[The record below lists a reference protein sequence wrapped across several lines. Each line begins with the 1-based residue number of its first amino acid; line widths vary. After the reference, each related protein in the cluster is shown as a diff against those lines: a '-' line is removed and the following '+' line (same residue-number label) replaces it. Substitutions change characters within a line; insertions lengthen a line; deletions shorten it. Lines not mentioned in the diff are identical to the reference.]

1 MICSISNEIMPK
13 SRGLLSVIGITG
25 HKAGKP
31 TVKMTASENEN
42 PSVDYGVEIGTYLA
56 L

>member
-13 SRGLLSVIGITG
+13 SRVLLSVIGITG

-31 TVKMTASENEN
+31 TIKMSASEAEN
-42 PSVDYGVEIGTYLA
+42 PAVDYSVEIGTYLF